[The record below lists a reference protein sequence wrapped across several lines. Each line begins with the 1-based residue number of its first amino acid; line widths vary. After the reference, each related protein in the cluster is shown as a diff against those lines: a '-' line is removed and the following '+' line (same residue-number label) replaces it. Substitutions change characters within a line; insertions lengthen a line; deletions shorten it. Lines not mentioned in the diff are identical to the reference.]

1 MCWVKAEVKQKFVL
15 KRPKR
20 TQYESLPHAPHVVK
34 GALGTFMST
43 LRDFEVEL
51 YGKQGAFVFTPGS

>member
-1 MCWVKAEVKQKFVL
+1 MSPYPVRHMLLREC
-15 KRPKR
+15 R
-20 TQYESLPHAPHVVK
+20 

-51 YGKQGAFVFTPGS
+51 HGKQGALVFTPGS